1 MTRFV
6 SCSSGMIDWLAA
18 HLMEDQKGYERFKG
32 DSSMIDALLPP
43 MQTRLRRYG
52 WILVVVW
59 TGIVVASTAWN
70 ATQVWKATLEEA
82 RAQARVAYEKDLI
95 YRRWSAAYG
104 GVYVPVSEGTEP
116 NPYLAGIPERDI
128 TTLSGRELTLVNPAY
143 MTRQVHDLAED
154 AYGVRGHITSLDP
167 IRQENAA
174 DAWEIEALV
183 SFEQGETEISGIEQM
198 DNGEYMRLMRPLVT
212 EASCL
217 KCHAEQG
224 YQEGDIRGGI
234 SVSIP
239 MKPLRFSAGR
249 SVMSLSI
256 GHGVLWFVGLVGTAL
271 ALQSLRRSESER
283 VRAEEKIRH
292 MALHDALTDLPNR
305 VLFTDRLNQAMA
317 HARRFRQ
324 TMAVMLLDLDNLK
337 DVNDSLGH
345 NVGDLLLQATA
356 ERLTSLV
363 RESDTIARIGGDEF
377 VMILPDLAEA
387 REAELVAEKV
397 LGVLRETFVVEG
409 EALQVTTSV
418 GIAMYPGDGEDVSS
432 LLKHADIAMYRA
444 KKSGRDH
451 YQRY

>member
-1 MTRFV
+1 M
-6 SCSSGMIDWLAA
+6 
-18 HLMEDQKGYERFKG
+18 
-32 DSSMIDALLPP
+32 
-43 MQTRLRRYG
+43 
-52 WILVVVW
+52 
-59 TGIVVASTAWN
+59 
-70 ATQVWKATLEEA
+70 
-82 RAQARVAYEKDLI
+82 
-95 YRRWSAAYG
+95 
-104 GVYVPVSEGTEP
+104 
-116 NPYLAGIPERDI
+116 
-128 TTLSGRELTLVNPAY
+128 VNPAY
-143 MTRQVHDLAED
+143 MTRQVHELAED

-167 IRQENAA
+167 IRPENSA

-183 SFEQGETEISGIEQM
+183 SFEQGETEISEIEQM

-271 ALQSLRRSESER
+271 AVQFLKRSESER
-283 VRAEEKIRH
+283 ARAEEKIRH
-292 MALHDALTDLPNR
+292 MALHDALTNLPNR
-305 VLFTDRLNQAMA
+305 VLFTDRLNQAIA
-317 HARRFRQ
+317 HARRFRR
-324 TMAVMLLDLDNLK
+324 TVAVILLDLDNLK

-363 RESDTIARIGGDEF
+363 RESDTVARIGGDEF

-387 REAELVAEKV
+387 EEAELVVEKA

-418 GIAMYPGDGEDVSS
+418 GIAMYPGDREDVSS

-444 KKSGRDH
+444 KESGRDN